1 MLILESVDVLKMRR
15 LISQTKKFIHWGN
28 WGYSGSY
35 PVIVVVIVVMQEAI
49 TRTGCNEQLFSITK
63 RCKKQIVHG

>member
-1 MLILESVDVLKMRR
+1 MLKSVEALKMRS
-15 LISQTKKFIHWGN
+15 LILQTKKNYTLGS

-35 PVIVVVIVVMQEAI
+35 PVMVVVIVVMQEAI
-49 TRTGCNEQLFSITK
+49 TRTGSNEQLFSITK